1 MLSARLTALWKL
13 IKAGNKVTL
22 RDVDLDLLSEH
33 FDALDTN
40 EATLYFH
47 RLATLPHPED
57 SRSFVAFLSN
67 NF

>member
-33 FDALDTN
+33 FNALDTDD
-40 EATLYFH
+40 ATVYFH

-57 SRSFVAFLSN
+57 SKSFVAFLK
-67 NF
+67 